1 MTIMAGRRAARRA
14 NTWRAALR
22 IALVLFVLMLAAV
35 TIGTVAGRGR
45 SASAADAVPYNDPR
59 STGFITLYDKAG
71 KPVKSGSI
79 DDHPFVWKAAGS
91 AKALAPYDGN
101 GRKATLYA
109 FQPRQGADPSTWSGD
124 TLTAS
129 TDYTDPAHPTATA
142 STVDFS
148 LQDYLSEFPA
158 RWDGLVQLRIYL
170 GVPGQS
176 TYTVRY
182 ASTDLKVTG
191 RTWTVVGGGPGAG
204 SGGANIPG
212 TAGAV
217 DSAASGV
224 PNGGAQPL
232 SASGSVAPDSG
243 GSGAGAGDDQIPLS
257 QVLPDIGTPPG
268 LIVAAVA
275 LVGLV
280 MVGLLWRRNA
290 APGQPGRDT

>member
-1 MTIMAGRRAARRA
+1 MTTIMAGRRAARRA
-14 NTWRAALR
+14 YTWRAALR

-45 SASAADAVPYNDPR
+45 SASAADTVPYTDSR

-71 KPVKSGSI
+71 KPIKSGNI
-79 DDHPFVWKAAGS
+79 DDHPFVWKAEGS
-91 AKALAPYDGN
+91 AKALAPYDGT

-109 FQPRQGADPSTWSGD
+109 YQPRQGADPSTWSGD

-129 TDYTDPAHPTATA
+129 TDYADPAHPTATA

-176 TYTVRY
+176 TYTVKY

-191 RTWTVVGGGPGAG
+191 KTWAVVGGGPGAG
-204 SGGANIPG
+204 AGGANIPG

-217 DSAASGV
+217 DSAATGV
-224 PNGGAQPL
+224 PNGGAQPG
-232 SASGSVAPDSG
+232 ASGSTAPDNGSG
-243 GSGAGAGDDQIPLS
+243 GGAGDDEIPLS

-280 MVGLLWRRNA
+280 LVGLLWRRG
-290 APGQPGRDT
+290 APRV